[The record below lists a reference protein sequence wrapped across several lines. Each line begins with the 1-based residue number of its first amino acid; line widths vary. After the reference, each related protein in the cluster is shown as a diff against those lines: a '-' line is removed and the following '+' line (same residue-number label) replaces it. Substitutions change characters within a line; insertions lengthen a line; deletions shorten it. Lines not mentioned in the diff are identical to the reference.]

1 MKGGG
6 STKININTHTGIEE
20 CDISDSKFFSNFHF
34 IRLQA
39 MRDAEL
45 MKDGDW
51 MTRREAM
58 RENLPPHFTNQD
70 LHARLEKV
78 SLHPSNSAASRKKK

>member
-6 STKININTHTGIEE
+6 STKIIKFSILKCINTHTDIQE
-20 CDISDSKFFSNFHF
+20 CDIPDSKIIFPTFHF
-34 IRLQA
+34 VRLQA

-58 RENLPPHFTNQD
+58 RETLPPHFTNQD

-78 SLHPSNSAASRKKK
+78 SLYS

>member
-1 MKGGG
+1 
-6 STKININTHTGIEE
+6 
-20 CDISDSKFFSNFHF
+20 
-34 IRLQA
+34 

-78 SLHPSNSAASRKKK
+78 SLHPSSSAASRKKK

>member
-1 MKGGG
+1 
-6 STKININTHTGIEE
+6 
-20 CDISDSKFFSNFHF
+20 
-34 IRLQA
+34 

-51 MTRREAM
+51 MTKREAM
-58 RENLPPHFTNQD
+58 RENLPPHFTNED

-78 SLHPSNSAASRKKK
+78 AQQTS